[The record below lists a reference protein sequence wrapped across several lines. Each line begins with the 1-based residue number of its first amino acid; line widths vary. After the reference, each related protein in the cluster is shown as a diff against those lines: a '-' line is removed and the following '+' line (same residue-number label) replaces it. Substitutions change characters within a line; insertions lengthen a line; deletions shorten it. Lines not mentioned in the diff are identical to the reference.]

1 MEVSDDG
8 RGITK
13 KELLD
18 YKSIGLMG
26 MRERAYSVKGNLTIM
41 GTRGKGTIV
50 TLNVPL
56 NKRKTNANKTI
67 KHGLKKVPEGG

>member
-13 KELLD
+13 KEIMD
-18 YKSIGLMG
+18 HQSIGLTG
-26 MRERAYSVKGNLTIM
+26 MRERAYAIEGSLAIIGVRGG
-41 GTRGKGTIV
+41 GTTV

-56 NKRKTNANKTI
+56 NEGKKNTETTI
-67 KHGLKKVPEGG
+67 KRGPKKAPQEA